1 MQKDIE
7 LIRFNMTDEMES
19 ELINFNKIKKELTK
33 LEELYKKDNSK
44 NLDNEIKVLKKKL
57 NESRDN
63 FIREFRINNVHEIEE
78 YLELKS
84 QNFQ

>member
-1 MQKDIE
+1 MQKNIE

-33 LEELYKKDNSK
+33 LEALYKKDSNK
-44 NLDNEIKVLKKKL
+44 NLDKEIELLKTKL

-63 FIREFRINNVHEIEE
+63 FVREFRINNVHEIEE

-84 QNFQ
+84 QNY